1 MVYEIS
7 FLKALLLTIF
17 IETSVLFLLF
27 KVFFKTLNT
36 SNWLLL
42 LTGIVPTLATLPYL
56 WFILPLF
63 LKTKLGYVTGSEV
76 SAILIESV
84 IILGLLRIN
93 YTKAFLVSLICNTSS
108 FLIGLLVNFF

>member
-1 MVYEIS
+1 MEYEIH
-7 FLKALLLTIF
+7 FLEALLITII

-27 KVFFKTLNT
+27 KVFYKQLKI

-42 LTGIVPTLATLPYL
+42 LTGIIASFSTLPYL

-63 LKTKLGYVTGSEV
+63 IKTKILYVSVSEL

-84 IILGLLRIN
+84 IILGFLRIN
-93 YTKAFLVSLICNTSS
+93 YAKAIIISVVCNMSS
-108 FLIGLLVNFF
+108 FLIGLIIKLP